1 MASDVGGIGSSF
13 ASYTPMF
20 RVAKDAAH
28 GTDEEVT
35 VPRETNPT
43 AKSAMTGRALTEEE
57 TRQVE
62 QLKTRDREVRSHEQA
77 HMAAAGSLAKGGP
90 TYEYKRGPDGKQYVT
105 NGEVQIDSRVASGS
119 PEAAIAKAQ
128 QIRRAA
134 LAPAD
139 PSGQDRAVAAQA
151 AAMEQEARS
160 KLAKEADDAEPPTL
174 TQFTQASKVDSS
186 RETMTCSVCGLKNDH
201 TSETHS
207 SAIQTRLQGVFSVIE
222 GSSSDSAGPGVRI
235 STLA

>member
-1 MASDVGGIGSSF
+1 MASDVGGIGCSF
-13 ASYTPMF
+13 ASYSPAF
-20 RVAKDAAH
+20 RVAKDTAR
-28 GTDEEVT
+28 GTEEEVT
-35 VPRETNPT
+35 EPRETNPT
-43 AKSAMTGRALTEEE
+43 AKSAMTGRALSEEE
-57 TRQVE
+57 TRKVE
-62 QLKTRDREVRSHEQA
+62 QLENRDREVRSHEQA

-90 TYEYKRGPDGKQYVT
+90 TYEYKRGPDGKQYAT
-105 NGEVQIDSRVASGS
+105 SGEVQIDSSVASGN

-151 AAMEQEARS
+151 AVMEQEARS
-160 KLAKEADDAEPPTL
+160 KLAKETDDTERPAL
-174 TQFTQASKVDSS
+174 TEFTQTSKVDSS

-235 STLA
+235 SALA